1 MQIRFLAKTAKKQLW
16 KSIAPSYRSEA
27 MFFFVDS
34 NINLMWKWY
43 GRVKISNFLVLGVT
57 GTQNGPLLAKKWL
70 FWAQKKI
77 SYIFSES
84 SFQNLMFDTK
94 TNLLSFVDAKIW
106 SFKNWRCA
114 KNAKIWN
121 AHNTPPR
128 GPRAKKFWISK
139 FLHRGYLHTK
149 NDQNRW
155 DRGVKLLTSVLEWE
169 KKRDGYFAKKSNAR
183 TRAPSY

>member
-1 MQIRFLAKTAKKQLW
+1 MIWEGQNFKFHHTRGCGYPKWPPFGQK
-16 KSIAPSYRSEA
+16 
-27 MFFFVDS
+27 MFFFC
-34 NINLMWKWY
+34 
-43 GRVKISNFLVLGVT
+43 
-57 GTQNGPLLAKKWL
+57 P
-70 FWAQKKI
+70 KKI
-77 SYIFSES
+77 SCIFSES

-155 DRGVKLLTSVLEWE
+155 DKGVKLLTSVLEW
-169 KKRDGYFAKKSNAR
+169 ATWLLHIISI
-183 TRAPSY
+183 